1 MEDYLTMGTL
11 FLHTQEQRDLYK
23 EYRKVMR
30 TKGSEAADEFA
41 AKNEG
46 PFIIASDGSVIGFAE
61 YVNKTISAN
70 RVKLRAND
78 QLLDALLRKW
88 ERTESYK
95 HQFNIAAEIA
105 GVSVLRIAAH
115 AQDMQP

>member
-1 MEDYLTMGTL
+1 MGWGAEL
-11 FLHTQEQRDLYK
+11 VKFAENNDL
-23 EYRKVMR
+23 
-30 TKGSEAADEFA
+30 
-41 AKNEG
+41 
-46 PFIIASDGSVIGFAE
+46 PFIIASDDSVIGFAE

-95 HQFNIAAEIA
+95 HQFNIAAEIS
-105 GVSVLRIAAH
+105 GISVLRIATH

>member
-1 MEDYLTMGTL
+1 
-11 FLHTQEQRDLYK
+11 
-23 EYRKVMR
+23 MR

-46 PFIIASDGSVIGFAE
+46 PFIIASDGSAIEFAE

-70 RVKLRAND
+70 RVKLRTND

-95 HQFNIAAEIA
+95 HRLNLEAEKLGYSA
-105 GVSVLRIAAH
+105 VRIATH